1 MCCSRGAIQL
11 QMVQSKDGICHLL
24 EVFPLKLN
32 VPIER
37 FLSLSSSASRVV
49 PFVVVIVLS
58 PPEAC
63 FCLDF
68 DGQIC

>member
-1 MCCSRGAIQL
+1 MCSSRGAIQL
-11 QMVQSKDGICHLL
+11 QMVQAKDCICHLL

-32 VPIER
+32 VPAER
-37 FLSLSSSASRVV
+37 FLSLSSSASCLV

-58 PPEAC
+58 PPETC
-63 FCLDF
+63 LCLDF